1 MQNQDKFL
9 KQFKKLALLD
19 KNIRLVTLEG
29 SRVNKKAKK
38 DKYQDYDISFFVPLD
53 KMKDFL
59 GLNEKQ
65 NFNECK
71 NLPKCI
77 LELEKSS
84 YFKKILMLQMPEC
97 MEFYPPDLPQN
108 WISFLVLF
116 ESGVRLDLT
125 IIPLEDL
132 KNYYEFEPL
141 SQALLDKNGLFTHTI
156 LKAPFSITHLSQRS
170 FDDVCNEF
178 YFLYSCL
185 KKALLRKQ
193 FILSNHLL
201 NSLRKALFDLLSFKI
216 GLNFGF
222 EIWLGKEYTNIL
234 EFLEEKEVK
243 IILKSFNTATL
254 EHIKK
259 ARKKLEIL
267 FHKNAKFVAK
277 KSDFK
282 LFPYRKNVKRYCKIL
297 GKL

>member
-108 WISFLVLF
+108 WISFLVL
-116 ESGVRLDLT
+116 
-125 IIPLEDL
+125 L
-132 KNYYEFEPL
+132 KVE
-141 SQALLDKNGLFTHTI
+141 
-156 LKAPFSITHLSQRS
+156 
-170 FDDVCNEF
+170 
-178 YFLYSCL
+178 
-185 KKALLRKQ
+185 
-193 FILSNHLL
+193 
-201 NSLRKALFDLLSFKI
+201 
-216 GLNFGF
+216 
-222 EIWLGKEYTNIL
+222 
-234 EFLEEKEVK
+234 
-243 IILKSFNTATL
+243 
-254 EHIKK
+254 
-259 ARKKLEIL
+259 
-267 FHKNAKFVAK
+267 
-277 KSDFK
+277 
-282 LFPYRKNVKRYCKIL
+282 
-297 GKL
+297 

>member
-1 MQNQDKFL
+1 MQDQDEIL
-9 KQFKKLALLD
+9 KTLKNLALCD
-19 KNIRLVTLEG
+19 ENIRLVTLEG

-38 DKYQDYDISFFVPLD
+38 DKYQDYDISFFVSLD

-77 LELEKSS
+77 LELENCS
-84 YFKKILMLQMPEC
+84 YFKKILMLQVPEC
-97 MEFYPPDLPQN
+97 MEFYPPDLPKN
-108 WISFLVLF
+108 WVSFLVLF
-116 ESGVRLDLT
+116 ESGVRLDLS

-141 SQALLDKNGLFTHTI
+141 SQALLDKNGLFTHEI
-156 LKAPFSITHLSQRS
+156 SNSAFSIAKLSSQS

-178 YFLYSCL
+178 YFTFSKLE
-185 KKALLRKQ
+185 KALLRKQ
-193 FILSNHLL
+193 FIMSNHLL
-201 NSLRKALFDLLSFKI
+201 NSMRQTLFDLLSFKI
-216 GLNFGF
+216 GLKFGF
-222 EIWLGKEYTNIL
+222 EIWLGQECSNIL

-243 IILKSFNTATL
+243 IILKSFNTTTPKQ
-254 EHIKK
+254 IKK

-282 LFPYRKNVKRYCKIL
+282 LFPYRKNVKKYCKIL
-297 GKL
+297 RKL